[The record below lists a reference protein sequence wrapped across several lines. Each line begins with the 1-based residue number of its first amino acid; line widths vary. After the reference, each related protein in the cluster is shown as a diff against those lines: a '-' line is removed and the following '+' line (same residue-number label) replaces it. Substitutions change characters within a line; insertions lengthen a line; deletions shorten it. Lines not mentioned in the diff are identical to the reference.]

1 MDIVKAG
8 PNPTGHAGAGSFS
21 IETAGTFN
29 VDAELKI
36 CI

>member
-1 MDIVKAG
+1 MHIAKAG
-8 PNPTGHAGAGSFS
+8 PNSTDHAGAGSFS

-29 VDAELKI
+29 LDAELKI